1 MGARSLSI
9 VTDAALDVNVCQR
22 RGAGRHSRNEI
33 AIKTSFAEQVRELFL
48 TLRPAETT
56 LDEVVPRIVVKLAAM
71 DEPYEATMGEVD
83 SALRFWEQ
91 VGQISLEGFATEALA
106 MSA

>member
-9 VTDAALDVNVCQR
+9 VTDADLDVNVCQR
-22 RGAGRHSRNEI
+22 RGAGRHSRIEI

-48 TLRPAETT
+48 TLPAAETT
-56 LDEVVPRIVVKLAAM
+56 LDEIVPRIVVKLAAM
-71 DEPYEATMGEVD
+71 DEPYEATISEVD
-83 SALRFWEQ
+83 NALRFWEQ
-91 VGQISLEGFATEALA
+91 FDEISLEGFSIHDLA